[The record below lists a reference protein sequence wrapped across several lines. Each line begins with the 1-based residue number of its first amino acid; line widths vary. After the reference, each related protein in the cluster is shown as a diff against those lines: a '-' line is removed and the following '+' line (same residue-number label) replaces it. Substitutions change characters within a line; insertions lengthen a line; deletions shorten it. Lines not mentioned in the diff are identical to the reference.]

1 MKFKERIEGDVA
13 VLLLGGKL
21 MGGLETD
28 ILYDQLADLVAKGYK
43 KFVIDFEGVKWIN
56 SPGIGVLIMWLRI
69 LRENDGDMVF
79 SHPGKKIKR
88 YLEITKL
95 FTIIEAFD
103 SHHDAVNS
111 YLDPRSKYL
120 TDKHGCPV

>member
-1 MKFKERIEGDVA
+1 MKFKEKIEGDVA

-21 MGGLETD
+21 MGGIETD

-43 KFVIDFEGVKWIN
+43 KIVIDFKGVKWIN
-56 SPGIGVLIMWLRI
+56 SPGIGVLIMWLRL
-69 LRENDGDMVF
+69 LRESGGDMVF
-79 SHPGKKIKR
+79 SHPGEKIKR

-95 FTIIEAFD
+95 FTVIETFD
-103 SHHDAVNS
+103 SHYEAINS
-111 YLDPRSKYL
+111 LLDPCSKYL